1 MAKKNVLTQS
11 RKKAADA
18 LLQEN
23 RLVEARELYAKI
35 CRIDTADAQAWFRL
49 GVISSQLGD
58 FVETEN
64 CCRRV
69 LAVEPHLSDAGFLMA
84 SALEAQGKLDEA
96 EARYRQAL
104 RLKPASAEG
113 HARLGM
119 VLQRTG
125 KLESAQANYRES
137 LRLDPRQP
145 LIHYN
150 LGVVLNELKC
160 PLEAEQSYREAL
172 WLDPDNAKV
181 HANLA
186 FVLRVQGK
194 LEEAEASYREAL
206 RIDPDCAEIYYN
218 LGLTL
223 KDQGRYDEAAL
234 NHRSALERS
243 PQYVDAYVG
252 LAHALQGS
260 KNHSEA
266 LVNFEKALEI
276 RPDLDDPEVY
286 MGRAYALQVLGK
298 YSEALAD
305 YAHVIE
311 LKPEYAAAHHNQGL
325 MLFALGIMG
334 EAIGRFQQALRLVP
348 DYVEAFI
355 GLGSAWLALN
365 RSEEALACFEQA
377 LQIAPENANAQL
389 FAAVMAEKTGDI
401 EKACQYL
408 SPLIETHSQKFD
420 VMIMQALL
428 GKSLGTEEHSI
439 ARIEDLLQKDPSLS
453 VEQIR
458 KAHFLLGK
466 LYDARKQFDAA
477 FAHYRQGNESKSAN
491 FDHERYRLD
500 VDSII
505 AVQNADF
512 LASMP
517 RASIRSERP
526 VFIVGMPRS
535 GTSLVEQI
543 LDSHPDIHGAGEL
556 TTVSY
561 LATSLPRRL
570 KTEATYPYC
579 LTTLGQET
587 ADALASQY
595 LELLTELSPDARRV
609 TDKLPGNFMFLG
621 FIEQIFPGARVIHC
635 RRDPMDTCLSC
646 YFLDFTMP
654 MPYSYKLNDLGVYYR
669 GYERL
674 MAHWRQVINL
684 PLYEVQYEN
693 LIDNPEKISRELV
706 AFCGLEWDERCLRF
720 HESKRVVATA
730 SYDQVRQPIY
740 KKSVARW
747 KHYERHLGPLKE
759 ALGL

>member
-1 MAKKNVLTQS
+1 MAKKNVLTHS

-23 RLVEARELYAKI
+23 RLAEARELYAKI
-35 CRIDTADAQAWFRL
+35 CRIDTADTQAWFTL

-58 FVETEN
+58 FVETEH
-64 CCRRV
+64 CCQRV
-69 LAVEPHLSDAGFLMA
+69 LAFEPHLADAGFLMA

-96 EARYRQAL
+96 ETRYRQAL
-104 RLKPASAEG
+104 RIRPASAEG

-119 VLQRTG
+119 VLQRAG
-125 KLESAQANYRES
+125 KPESAQASYRES

-160 PLEAEQSYREAL
+160 PAEAEQSYREAV
-172 WLDPDNAKV
+172 WLDPDNAKA

-186 FVLRVQGK
+186 YVLRVQGK

-206 RIDPDCAEIYYN
+206 RIDPDCAEIHYN

-223 KDQGRYDEAAL
+223 KDRERYDEAVLSHHNAL
-234 NHRSALERS
+234 DRN
-243 PQYVDAYVG
+243 PQYLDAYVG
-252 LAHALQGS
+252 LAHALQAS
-260 KNHSEA
+260 KKYSEA
-266 LVNFEKALEI
+266 LANFEKALTM

-286 MGRAYALQVLGK
+286 MGRAYALQVSGE
-298 YSEALAD
+298 YSRALAD
-305 YAHVIE
+305 YARVIE
-311 LKPEYAAAHHNQGL
+311 IKPDYAAAYHNQGL
-325 MLFALGIMG
+325 MLIAQGRMG
-334 EAIGRFQQALRLVP
+334 EAVGRFQKALGLEP

-355 GLGSAWLALN
+355 GLGTAWLALN
-365 RSEEALACFEQA
+365 HPEQTLACLEQA
-377 LQIAPENANAQL
+377 LQIAPENVDAQL
-389 FAAVMAEKTGDI
+389 FAAVMAEKSGDI
-401 EKACQYL
+401 EKACQTL
-408 SPLIETHSQKFD
+408 SPLIKTQSQRFD
-420 VMIMQALL
+420 VMMMQALL
-428 GKSLGTEEHSI
+428 GKSLGTEEYSI
-439 ARIEDLLQKDPSLS
+439 ARIEDRLQNDPSLTA
-453 VEQIR
+453 EQIG
-458 KAHFLLGK
+458 KAHFILGK
-466 LYDARKQFDAA
+466 LYDSRKQFDAA
-477 FAHYRQGNESKSAN
+477 FAHYRQGNESRAAN
-491 FDHERYRLD
+491 FDHEHYRRD

-512 LASMP
+512 LASIP

-543 LDSHPDIHGAGEL
+543 LASHPEIHGAGEL

-561 LATSLPRRL
+561 LATSLPQRL
-570 KTEATYPYC
+570 GTETLYPDC
-579 LTTLGQET
+579 LTTLKQE
-587 ADALASQY
+587 AVDELACQY
-595 LELLTELSPDARRV
+595 LGLLNELSPETRRV
-609 TDKLPGNFMFLG
+609 TDKMPGNFMFLG
-621 FIEQIFPGARVIHC
+621 FIEQLFPGARVIHC
-635 RRDPMDTCLSC
+635 RRNPMDTCLSC
-646 YFLDFTMP
+646 YFIDFAMP
-654 MPYSYKLNDLGVYYR
+654 LPYSYDLNDLGVYYR

-674 MAHWRQVINL
+674 MEHWRQVISL

-720 HESKRVVATA
+720 HETKRVVATA

-740 KKSVARW
+740 RKSVARW
-747 KHYERHLGPLKE
+747 KHYERYLGPLKE